1 MKYIPKDKA
10 WGGGEGGLRHP
21 ASFTCAAGPDW
32 GHRGSWNGVT
42 QDGGWSIHWNPFKWC
57 RWTQRLWHCYQFKV
71 VVTDF
76 NVYNHIPWNQRF
88 HVKLMIKNLHGT
100 QCLSLVLA
108 GTNQRHRFYGVFS
121 KMRIS
126 FFLKERCLLF
136 PPTFVTITRFCPH
149 SLETK
154 C

>member
-1 MKYIPKDKA
+1 MITVHFAFSNPEVWDSAEVKEINITLKPNFIFMTSKLVTVA
-10 WGGGEGGLRHP
+10 
-21 ASFTCAAGPDW
+21 AS
-32 GHRGSWNGVT
+32 
-42 QDGGWSIHWNPFKWC
+42 NPRSTEILLKWC

-76 NVYNHIPWNQRF
+76 NVYNHIPWDQRF
-88 HVKLMIKNLHGT
+88 HVKLMIKNLQGT